1 MRGRNDWLNQ
11 DERMDWL
18 DQDQRKDLLNQDQRK
33 DRLNQDEKS
42 RLGLSS
48 FSSWCSTHKQ

>member
-1 MRGRNDWLNQ
+1 MNQ